1 MLDAIAIPNLKNRS
15 IPMRAPELQP
25 NEVYSKDGLASLSF
39 MDSDPHRD
47 GGRFYRFE
55 IVWPKVLAVSRDEWV
70 GIPGNAESMYQNG
83 KIVCNLTLSNLGNKW
98 RLEREEAAGVDPAV
112 NFDKWL
118 KFIRR
123 DKEKYGDDYWVTSVK
138 IPQKH
143 LTSEEI
149 CLLRDKMCELLF
161 LKLASYEFNNDDK
174 SADPNGYYPDEVL
187 FAPSNLPVQ
196 FHMNLKAPG
205 VQNV

>member
-1 MLDAIAIPNLKNRS
+1 MLDAIELSNPKNRS
-15 IPMRAPELQP
+15 TQMRAPELQP
-25 NEVYSKDGLASLSF
+25 NEVHSKDGLASLSY
-39 MDSDPHRD
+39 MDSDPHPD

-55 IVWPKVLAVSRDEWV
+55 MVWPKVLPVSPDEWV
-70 GIPGNAESMYQNG
+70 GIPGNAESMYKNG
-83 KIVCNLTLSNLGNKW
+83 KIVCNLTLGNLGNKW
-98 RLEREEAAGVDPAV
+98 RLERQKEAGIDPAV
-112 NFDKWL
+112 DFDKWWQFHL
-118 KFIRR
+118 R
-123 DKEKYGDDYWVTSVK
+123 DLEKYGDDYWVTSVK

-161 LKLASYEFNNDDK
+161 LRLASYEFNNDDK

-196 FHMNLKAPG
+196 FHMNLTAKG
-205 VQNV
+205 VKYG